1 VTTIEWTR
9 GDDGAEGRRTF
20 GRPPNRPRDGD
31 KKQARRRINV
41 MNMAKTS
48 IEWTEYVW
56 NCVRGCSRTS
66 PGCGG
71 GTKGPLKGGCY
82 AEAIAERFSGPGQAF
97 EGFAERG
104 KGWTRKVALVPEK
117 LAEPLSWRKSGRVFA
132 NSMSDL
138 FHEELSNEDIAA
150 VFGVMAAAPHLTFQ
164 VLTKRAQRMHDW
176 FAWARGVFTERQ
188 RGICAAPNTSR
199 AMLDAALEYLG
210 VAWKPMLDQAWHALE
225 ADAWPLPNVHLGVS
239 VEDQQRAE
247 ERVPLL
253 LETPAE
259 VRWLSCEPLL
269 GPLDLNKACWGEG
282 HKRQGLDIQA
292 RQITRAGA
300 IPWDSGFTPLQAI
313 DWCVVGGE
321 SGHGARPFD
330 LAWARAVRDQ
340 CVGAGVP
347 YFFKQAGARA
357 SETSGLSMVFTTF
370 EQWSDKARSWLRS
383 GSWTLVD
390 ARGRVCVDG
399 ADMMRSRDEGAFP
412 VVASPL
418 LKLKSKKG
426 GDLSEL
432 PADLRVREM
441 PEVRS

>member
-1 VTTIEWTR
+1 VTSIEWTR
-9 GDDGAEGRRTF
+9 GEDGSEGRT
-20 GRPPNRPRDGD
+20 
-31 KKQARRRINV
+31 
-41 MNMAKTS
+41 
-48 IEWTEYVW
+48 W
-56 NCVRGCSRTS
+56 NPIRGCSRTS

-82 AEAIAERFSGPGQAF
+82 AEAIAERFSGPGQPF

-117 LAEPLSWRKSGRVFA
+117 LAEPLSWRKPGRVFA

-176 FAWARGVFTERQ
+176 FRWIASESPWNRC
-188 RGICAAPNTSR
+188 IHAAS
-199 AMLDAALEYLG
+199 AAIHEDPPRRFAEESIG
-210 VAWKPMLDQAWHALE
+210 PFGG
-225 ADAWPLPNVHLGVS
+225 AWPLPNVHLGVS
-239 VEDQQRAE
+239 VEDQKRAE
-247 ERVPLL
+247 ERIPFLL
-253 LETPAE
+253 DTPAA
-259 VRWLSCEPLL
+259 VRWLSLEPQL
-269 GPLDLNKACWGEG
+269 GLIDLTRVDAFKPPRWPTSLPGEVKTYLDVLRGEG
-282 HKRQGLDIQA
+282 LRPSWTGVSVETHVDA
-292 RQITRAGA
+292 RIA
-300 IPWDSGFTPLQAI
+300 W
-313 DWCVVGGE
+313 VVQGGE

-330 LAWARAVRDQ
+330 LAWARSIRDQ
-340 CVGAGVP
+340 CARAEVP
-347 YFFKQAGARA
+347 YFFKQAGARP
-357 SETSGLSMVFTTF
+357 SEASGLSMTFVSF

-383 GSWTLVD
+383 GRWTLVD

-432 PADLRVREM
+432 PKDLRVREM
-441 PEVRS
+441 PEVSL